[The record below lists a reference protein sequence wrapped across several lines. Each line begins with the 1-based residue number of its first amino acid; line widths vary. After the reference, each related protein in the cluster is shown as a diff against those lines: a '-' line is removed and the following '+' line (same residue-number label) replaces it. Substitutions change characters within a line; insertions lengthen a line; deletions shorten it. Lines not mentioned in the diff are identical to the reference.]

1 MPATPAD
8 LPYDLDAA
16 LAHYREHG
24 YARLGKLASDERLEA
39 MRARI
44 DAIMMGEVTYP
55 GLFFQKDTDSG
66 KYEDLAY
73 GKGFEGPT
81 LSYRKVE
88 KLERDPIFLD
98 WIANPIFEPLART
111 VYGGDVTLY
120 RALIFNKAAR
130 TGGSNLPWHQ
140 DGGDFWGLDREPGLQ
155 IWTALDDAP
164 ENGGCLEVVPKS
176 HHAGLVTKLGGVVPD
191 VAVARENPE
200 ARSIL
205 LPAVAGEV
213 ILVHN
218 HMWHRSARSETGK
231 PRRALTVC
239 YLDARTECRRKKREP
254 RTFFKVFPIR

>member
-111 VYGGDVTLY
+111 VYGAVSYTHLTLP
-120 RALIFNKAAR
+120 
-130 TGGSNLPWHQ
+130 TS
-140 DGGDFWGLDREPGLQ
+140 D
-155 IWTALDDAP
+155 
-164 ENGGCLEVVPKS
+164 
-176 HHAGLVTKLGGVVPD
+176 LV
-191 VAVARENPE
+191 
-200 ARSIL
+200 
-205 LPAVAGEV
+205 
-213 ILVHN
+213 
-218 HMWHRSARSETGK
+218 
-231 PRRALTVC
+231 
-239 YLDARTECRRKKREP
+239 
-254 RTFFKVFPIR
+254 